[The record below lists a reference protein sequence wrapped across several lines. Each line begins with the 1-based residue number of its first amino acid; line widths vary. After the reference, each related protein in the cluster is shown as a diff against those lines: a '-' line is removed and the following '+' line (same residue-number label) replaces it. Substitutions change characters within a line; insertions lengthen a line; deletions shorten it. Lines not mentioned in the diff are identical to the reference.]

1 MDMLRR
7 LNGWCSLAIAAVVVA
22 GCGQDEQVRPQVQPP
37 QVVTFATDDG
47 ASIAGTWWAVERSR
61 SAVLLIPT
69 AGYTRGTWETTAG
82 LLTAD
87 GRCVMTIDLRGQGES
102 EPPAGTDMMVVRAD
116 SAQAVANY
124 MKDVLAAIKFIRQQM
139 QNGGSIVLVGSDLGG
154 VAALYAAAVTPEVN
168 GVSLFSPPGGLAK
181 IMAQGLVSRYGDR
194 PLLIMTELPLEA
206 TLHTARTL
214 DSWLGRGS
222 ALKLRLSAQE
232 APVRIDSRPA
242 AVSTLKRWVASTAH

>member
-1 MDMLRR
+1 
-7 LNGWCSLAIAAVVVA
+7 
-22 GCGQDEQVRPQVQPP
+22 
-37 QVVTFATDDG
+37 
-47 ASIAGTWWAVERSR
+47 
-61 SAVLLIPT
+61 
-69 AGYTRGTWETTAG
+69 
-82 LLTAD
+82 
-87 GRCVMTIDLRGQGES
+87 
-102 EPPAGTDMMVVRAD
+102 
-116 SAQAVANY
+116 
-124 MKDVLAAIKFIRQQM
+124 M